1 MLRAC
6 TGHSSTQV
14 PQSIQVSALTSAFS
28 VTLIA
33 STGHADSQAAQPV
46 HFSLSTF
53 TAIIVLPRCTPDEDF
68 PIYVLPSRKNIA
80 YFGLYFS
87 IFFCA
92 RFPMKVK

>member
-33 STGHADSQAAQPV
+33 STGHADSQAAQLV
-46 HFSLSTF
+46 HFSLSTL
-53 TAIIVLPRCTPDEDF
+53 TVIIVLLRCTPEEGF
-68 PIYVLPSRKNIA
+68 PIYVLPSRKKPFISV
-80 YFGLYFS
+80 YIS
-87 IFFCA
+87 PFFFVHVSQ
-92 RFPMKVK
+92 RR